1 MSEQC
6 PANVSKADWEFYQRF
21 LRHEAELKARSGPS
35 TPTGASRSSQFV
47 YVPGDSEAA
56 VEAVIPK

>member
-6 PANVSKADWEFYQRF
+6 PANVSKADWDFYQRF
-21 LRHEAELKARSGPS
+21 LRHEAELKARSVPS
-35 TPTGASRSSQFV
+35 TPKSAGRSSQFE

-56 VEAVIPK
+56 VEAVFK